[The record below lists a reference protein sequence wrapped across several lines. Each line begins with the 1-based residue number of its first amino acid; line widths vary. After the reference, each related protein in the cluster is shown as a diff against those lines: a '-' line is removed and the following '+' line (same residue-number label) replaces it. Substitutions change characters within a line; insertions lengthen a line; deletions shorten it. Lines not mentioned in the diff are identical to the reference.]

1 MKVYLANFEFNNI
14 NNKNNQKIS
23 GYNKLS
29 KKKKKYIAS
38 NYNWK
43 EFHSDEED
51 NSYYNLALNNNY
63 INQNKIKK
71 NRRLSQNSISTN
83 AEKSLKSNIIYN
95 NMKNQLNNINT
106 INNNNKLNDL
116 QNKKV
121 HFLDNNFVKYIDVES
136 YKKYNINEE
145 SFLENENS
153 NKANAKCTCFI
164 Y

>member
-1 MKVYLANFEFNNI
+1 MKKYLENLEFNNI
-14 NNKNNQKIS
+14 NNNNNQQIC
-23 GYNKLS
+23 GYNKYP

-51 NSYYNLALNNNY
+51 NSYYNSALNDNY

-83 AEKSLKSNIIYN
+83 ADKSFKPNIIN
-95 NMKNQLNNINT
+95 IMNKQLKNINT
-106 INNNNKLNDL
+106 ITKNNKLNDIHS
-116 QNKKV
+116 KKV
-121 HFLDNNFVKYIDVES
+121 HFLDKNFVKYIDVES
-136 YKKYNINEE
+136 FKKYNINEE
-145 SFLENENS
+145 PILGNKNS
-153 NKANAKCTCFI
+153 DKADAKCTCFI

>member
-14 NNKNNQKIS
+14 NNKNIQQIS
-23 GYNKLS
+23 GYKNLS
-29 KKKKKYIAS
+29 KKKKKYIAN

-51 NSYYNLALNNNY
+51 NSYYNLALNDNY

-83 AEKSLKSNIIYN
+83 AEKPFKSNIVYN
-95 NMKNQLNNINT
+95 NMKKQLKNINT
-106 INNNNKLNDL
+106 ITKNNKLNDMHS
-116 QNKKV
+116 KKV
-121 HFLDNNFVKYIDVES
+121 HFLDNNFVKYINVES
-136 YKKYNINEE
+136 FKKYNINEE
-145 SFLENENS
+145 SFLGNENS
-153 NKANAKCTCFI
+153 DKADAKCTCLI

>member
-1 MKVYLANFEFNNI
+1 MKEYLTNFEFNSI
-14 NNKNNQKIS
+14 NNKNNQQIS

-29 KKKKKYIAS
+29 KKKKKYIAN

-51 NSYYNLALNNNY
+51 NSYYNSALNDNY

-83 AEKSLKSNIIYN
+83 ADKSLKPYNINIMKKQIKNINIIT
-95 NMKNQLNNINT
+95 KK
-106 INNNNKLNDL
+106 NKLNDI
-116 QNKKV
+116 NSKKV